1 MMYIYFILLLF
12 YYLNFIFFIFSFAY
26 RAKSVKNKPQIN
38 EVMSD
43 GALLKR
49 YAKQLAKLQQE
60 LEVSYLNCFEK
71 LSKIHFV
78 LVVLFLLMFIL
89 ENKK

>member
-1 MMYIYFILLLF
+1 
-12 YYLNFIFFIFSFAY
+12 
-26 RAKSVKNKPQIN
+26 
-38 EVMSD
+38 MSD

-78 LVVLFLLMFIL
+78 L
-89 ENKK
+89 

>member
-1 MMYIYFILLLF
+1 
-12 YYLNFIFFIFSFAY
+12 
-26 RAKSVKNKPQIN
+26 
-38 EVMSD
+38 MSD

-78 LVVLFLLMFIL
+78 LIVLFLLMFIL